1 MKCLKLPY
9 LKGLLDFCIQSY
21 TINLKL
27 YTNVY
32 NWKGIKMEKK
42 VLSIRVSETTQDKL
56 AQLLY
61 MENENEKK
69 YKTPAMTKSEIVEE
83 AISEYFAMKLDKET
97 GTDYLTRMN
106 LMIQDAINSQN
117 KITVLQ
123 NNAIMRY
130 ALSAYE
136 ASLTILKYLRLDDKN
151 IKDDENINI
160 LVNQAQS
167 IFEKPIE
174 EKVESLLINGKKN
187 ENL

>member
-1 MKCLKLPY
+1 
-9 LKGLLDFCIQSY
+9 
-21 TINLKL
+21 
-27 YTNVY
+27 
-32 NWKGIKMEKK
+32 
-42 VLSIRVSETTQDKL
+42 
-56 AQLLY
+56 
-61 MENENEKK
+61 
-69 YKTPAMTKSEIVEE
+69 
-83 AISEYFAMKLDKET
+83 
-97 GTDYLTRMN
+97 
-106 LMIQDAINSQN
+106 MIQDALNSQN
-117 KITVLQ
+117 KITMLQ

-187 ENL
+187 ENLWTCF